1 MDQTFLCDLCLQEI
15 PFADRCRDETIFE
28 SGWAIC
34 VRCEP
39 DLRQRLA
46 LSMARSL
53 SVANQQVN
61 GRLVGPSSLL
71 AFSALARS
79 AVAKPQHIA
88 PSLEAKGKQCL
99 YQNERTWTFPHIAG
113 SGYQPTKK
121 YRGLID
127 TYTASY
133 MRWQN
138 KAHVLAWLDSF
149 NHQHTLRPV
158 FFDTETTGTQRFSEI
173 IEVCIVDEHG
183 QTLFR
188 SLVNPTTEI
197 EPMASAVHGLTHK
210 HVKDAPRY
218 FEIHEEVMQ
227 YLHNRVVIAYSVSFD
242 IRLLKQT
249 VDCYELTLPEL
260 HTGCLMYAYAKY
272 REVYV
277 EQRNGQR
284 RCKTH
289 RLEEAMRYESLDMPP
304 LHRAE
309 RDAQCVHRLFQV
321 MKAKGQLSV

>member
-1 MDQTFLCDLCLQEI
+1 MDQAFRCDLCQQEI
-15 PFADRCRDETIFE
+15 PLAERCRDETIFE
-28 SGWAIC
+28 SGWTIC
-34 VRCEP
+34 ARCLP

-46 LSMARSL
+46 MSMVRILSQAGQHVNERL
-53 SVANQQVN
+53 AQQRVDPP
-61 GRLVGPSSLL
+61 L
-71 AFSALARS
+71 
-79 AVAKPQHIA
+79 KTQ
-88 PSLEAKGKQCL
+88 EKQYL
-99 YQNERTWTFPHIAG
+99 YQNEEAWAFPHIAG
-113 SGYQPTKK
+113 STCQPTKK
-121 YRGLID
+121 YRARID

-149 NHQHTLRPV
+149 DHQNALQPV
-158 FFDTETTGTQRFSEI
+158 FLDTETTGTQRFSEI
-173 IEVCIVDEHG
+173 IEVCIVNDQG
-183 QTLFR
+183 QTLFH

-218 FEIHEEVMQ
+218 PEIHEEVMQ
-227 YLHNRVVIAYSVSFD
+227 HLHNRVVIAYSVSFD

-249 VDCYELTLPEL
+249 VDCYELTFPEL

-277 EQRNGQR
+277 EQRNGR
-284 RCKTH
+284 LRCKTH
-289 RLEEAMRYESLDMPP
+289 PLEEAMRHESLDMPP

-309 RDAQCVHRLFQV
+309 RDAQCVHRLFRA
-321 MKAKGQLSV
+321 MKAQCQ